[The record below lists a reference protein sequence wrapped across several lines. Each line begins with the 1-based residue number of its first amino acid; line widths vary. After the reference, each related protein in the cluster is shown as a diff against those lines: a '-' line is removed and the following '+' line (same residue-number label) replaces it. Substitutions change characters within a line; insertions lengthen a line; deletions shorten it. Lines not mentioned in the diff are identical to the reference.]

1 MEGAER
7 EGEGRQG
14 GHGGQ
19 QGWREFGGGGD
30 HREHRSKA
38 AARGRSQ
45 SGSLRMCCG
54 QPALVVGFR
63 GRARGASVPV
73 GALGQQQGVRDVRV
87 MSEGAPP
94 GDVSKACVGAARRF
108 PLGGIVVQV

>member
-1 MEGAER
+1 MKGAER

-14 GHGGQ
+14 GHGGE

-45 SGSLRMCCG
+45 SGRLRMCCG
-54 QPALVVGFR
+54 QP
-63 GRARGASVPV
+63 ASVPV

-94 GDVSKACVGAARRF
+94 GTVSKACVGAARRF
-108 PLGGIVVQV
+108 PLGGIVVQM